1 MTVTQTQSDSRPF
14 DRRALAEDV
23 VTATQPRV
31 KTVALLDWS
40 QLIEDY
46 LDNINIS
53 FEEFCNQ
60 MSGGWMFGYIEALK
74 VAGVRTVLF
83 CVSARVSSTSYFT
96 HAATGARICVL
107 PAPRSYR
114 ALRRRLL
121 NPYAATVEEAVGV
134 VGPVRRLLWGGLREV
149 LSYRSTPIFKLAR
162 ELRRE
167 KCDAVLCQEYEHG
180 RFDTSVLLGRLL
192 GLPVFATFQG
202 GNKSLGKVEALVRPF
217 VLKFS
222 NGLVVAPTAEAERL
236 TKDYKLAKVEIAKI
250 PNPLDLNEWRAE
262 DKSHARQLLQISPD
276 AVVTVW
282 HGRID
287 FRRKG
292 LDILLHAWQ
301 QVCEERPERDLRLM
315 IVGTGNDA
323 EEFREHI
330 ARMQPRGLTWV
341 DQYVNNRPLLRR
353 YLSAADVYA
362 FPSRHEGFPV
372 APIEAM
378 ACGLPVVAADASGAA
393 EIFEG
398 GESSGGLLVAPD
410 DSNAFAVALGRLID
424 DPMLR
429 RELGKRAR
437 FRVEQKFSLPAVGA
451 QLSAFLQRC

>member
-1 MTVTQTQSDSRPF
+1 M
-14 DRRALAEDV
+14 ALADDV
-23 VTATQPRV
+23 LTATRPRV

-53 FEEFCNQ
+53 FEEFCDQ

-74 VAGVRTVLF
+74 SAGVRTVLF
-83 CVSARVSSTSYFT
+83 CVSARVSKTSYFT

-114 ALRRRLL
+114 ALRRHLL

-134 VGPVRRLLWGGLREV
+134 VGPMRRLIWSGLKEF
-149 LSYRSTPIFKLAR
+149 LPYRSTPMFKLAR

-167 KCDAVLCQEYEHG
+167 KCDALLCQEYEHG

-202 GNKSLGKVEALVRPF
+202 GNNSLGKVESLVRPF
-217 VLKFS
+217 TLKFS
-222 NGLVVAPTAEAERL
+222 KGLVVAANVEAERL
-236 TKDYKLAKVEIAKI
+236 AKDYKLPKVEIGRIA
-250 PNPLDLNEWRAE
+250 NPLNLNEWRAE
-262 DKSHARQLLQISPD
+262 DKTQARSSLQISPD

-301 QVCEERPERDLRLM
+301 QVCEERPERDLRLI

-323 EEFREHI
+323 AEFREQI

-341 DQYVNNRPLLRR
+341 DQYVNDRSLLRR
-353 YLSAADVYA
+353 YLSAADVFA

-372 APIEAM
+372 APLEAM

-393 EIFEG
+393 EILEA
-398 GESSGGLLVAPD
+398 GESCGGLLVAPND
-410 DSNAFAVALGRLID
+410 ANAFAVALGRLID
-424 DPMLR
+424 DSVLR
-429 RELGKRAR
+429 VELGKRAR
-437 FRVEQKFSLPAVGA
+437 LRVEKNFSLPAVGA
-451 QLSAFLQRC
+451 QLSAFLQRD